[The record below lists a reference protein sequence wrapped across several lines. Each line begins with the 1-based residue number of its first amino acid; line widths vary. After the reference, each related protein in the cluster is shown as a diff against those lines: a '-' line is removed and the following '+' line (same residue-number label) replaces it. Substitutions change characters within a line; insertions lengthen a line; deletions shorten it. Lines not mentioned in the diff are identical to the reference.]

1 MRRSNTLSRKKSP
14 MEDWSAS
21 RVIATILIVVACVA
35 ALMCAPQLYENVPMG
50 KYHITQSPFTG
61 QITSRMVP
69 GPYSQW
75 FSNIEEFPVSETF
88 FFTADT
94 EGGPGD
100 TSITVQFND
109 GSTCHISGTC
119 RVDLPKDGKLAAELV
134 TLHGYRN
141 MDQIEDRLILPT
153 IRRAM
158 VLTANQMTAK
168 ESYAEKRAAFIA
180 DSWDQI
186 TNGVYIMKDVTEKV
200 KDEVSGKEVTRT
212 SKVPVVDANGVRMRE
227 TNPFAGLGV
236 TLANFEVKSFI
247 YEEKVKQQISTQQQA
262 IMDVQTAKANA
273 LKAEQDS
280 ITTQKLGEAAVM
292 KAKYVKEEE
301 KIKAEVDAQKEASVA
316 VISAQKLVDVA
327 NKEKEQALVL
337 ANRNKE
343 VAAVEL
349 EAAKLEKQR
358 QIELGTGE
366 SERRKMILAADG
378 ALDKKL
384 EALVNINDKW
394 ADAFAKRQVPG
405 VVMGGKG
412 GGDNDTVSFME
423 ILGVKAAKDLQVEL
437 APKSVK

>member
-1 MRRSNTLSRKKSP
+1 MDRMNPIYLIIF
-14 MEDWSAS
+14 AVVVLLG
-21 RVIATILIVVACVA
+21 VIL
-35 ALMCAPQLYENVPMG
+35 APQMYDCPPMG
-50 KYHITQSPFTG
+50 KYHITQSPFSGEVTA
-61 QITSRMVP
+61 RMEP
-69 GPYSQW
+69 KPYMQM
-75 FSNIEEFPVSETF
+75 FARIEEFPVSETF
-88 FFTADT
+88 FFTADE
-94 EGGPGD
+94 EGGKGD

-109 GSTCHISGTC
+109 GSTCRISGTC
-119 RVDLPKDGKLAAELV
+119 RVDLPKDGALASSLLTE
-134 TLHGYRN
+134 HGYRN

-153 IRRAM
+153 IRRSM

-200 KDEVSGKEVTRT
+200 KDEVTGKEVTRT
-212 SKVPVVDANGVRMRE
+212 TKVPVTDERGVRMRE
-227 TNPFAGLGV
+227 KNPFAGLGV

-280 ITTQKLGEAAVM
+280 ITTQKMGEAAVM

-327 NKEKEQALVL
+327 TKEKEQALVA

-343 VAAVEL
+343 VALVEL

-384 EALVNINDKW
+384 EALVQINGKW
-394 ADAFAKRQVPG
+394 ADAFSKRQVPG
-405 VVMGGKG
+405 VMMGGTSGSDK
-412 GGDNDTVSFME
+412 DAVNFME
-423 ILGVKAAKDLQVEL
+423 ILGVKAAKDLAMDPSIRSPE
-437 APKSVK
+437 PKK